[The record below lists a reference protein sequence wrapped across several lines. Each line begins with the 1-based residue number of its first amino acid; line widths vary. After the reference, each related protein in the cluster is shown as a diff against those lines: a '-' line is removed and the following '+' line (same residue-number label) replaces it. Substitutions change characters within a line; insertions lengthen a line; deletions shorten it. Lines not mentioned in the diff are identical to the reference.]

1 MSFLLFL
8 FSPLSRWQGGI
19 EPPSLPSTLQHVTQ
33 LGTSDNYEHKQWNIM
48 GSQYLLGLEKCTY
61 SVKIRTE
68 DLGRAEIWWQA
79 TGFRMLNALAF

>member
-1 MSFLLFL
+1 
-8 FSPLSRWQGGI
+8 
-19 EPPSLPSTLQHVTQ
+19 
-33 LGTSDNYEHKQWNIM
+33 M